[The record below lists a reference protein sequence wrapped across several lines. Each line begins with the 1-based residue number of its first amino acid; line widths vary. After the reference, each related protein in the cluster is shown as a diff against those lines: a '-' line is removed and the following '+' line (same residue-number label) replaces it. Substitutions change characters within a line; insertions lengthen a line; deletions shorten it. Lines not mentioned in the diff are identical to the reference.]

1 MTKSMFQIVLITVI
15 CCATQAAAATNADIV
30 GFWMTKNDE
39 AKIEIFSCGDE
50 ICGKIAWTPKPYHE
64 NGEPK
69 LDVRNRDNSL
79 RGRPIL
85 GLRLMNGFKLS
96 GSNKWT
102 GGTIYSARKGK
113 THSVMLRLL
122 HPDRLKIGKKILG
135 IMVGDTWRRAE

>member
-50 ICGKIAWTPKPYHE
+50 ICGKIAWTPKPNHE

-69 LDVRNRDNSL
+69 LDVRNRDKSL
-79 RGRPIL
+79 RDRPIL

-102 GGTIYSARKGK
+102 GGTIYSARNGK
-113 THSVMLRLL
+113 THTVTLLLRG
-122 HPDRLKIGKKILG
+122 PDRLKVGKNILG
-135 IMVGDTWRRAE
+135 RVFGQIWRRAE